1 MVADAALADL
11 AAEARRLSA
20 LIDKGV
26 DALREAS
33 EQLARAENAY
43 RHAKAKAWLT
53 ADGELAK
60 EREAYVDAMTADL
73 RMARDLQEG
82 MRQASIEALRSR
94 RAQLSATQSVL
105 TATRSEMEM
114 GR

>member
-1 MVADAALADL
+1 MKDDSSLADL
-11 AAEARRLSA
+11 VAEARRLSV
-20 LIDKGV
+20 LIDRGV

-60 EREAYVDAMTADL
+60 ERESYVDAMTADL
-73 RMARDLQEG
+73 RMVRDMHEG
-82 MRQASIEALRSR
+82 TRQASLEALRSR
-94 RAQLSATQSVL
+94 RAQVSAIQSIL
-105 TATRSEMEM
+105 AATRSEMEM